1 MIYLIDVITFLDAHA
16 GAITGLATVAL
27 VLATVI
33 LAYLNFKLWISQDMP
48 RLYFSLN
55 LENKKTPTPTGEK
68 ITINGKEVGELIKT
82 GDYVLYVTNIG
93 KGPAF
98 EIHFDLD
105 NIGSPFSQYID
116 CLMPKEKCRVTML
129 PGFQYKVTG
138 LVYKDINGRKIKK
151 KLILDLVS
159 KGRIGQL

>member
-1 MIYLIDVITFLDAHA
+1 MDVITFFDAHA

-27 VLATVI
+27 VIATVI

-48 RLYFSLN
+48 RLYFSLK
-55 LENKKTPTPTGEK
+55 LEDKTTPTHTGEK
-68 ITINGKEVGELIKT
+68 VTIFGKEVELIKT

-98 EIHFDLD
+98 EIHFDLED
-105 NIGSPFSQYID
+105 LGSPFAMYID
-116 CLMPKEKCRVTML
+116 CLMPKEKRRITKL
-129 PGFQYKVTG
+129 PEIQYKVTG